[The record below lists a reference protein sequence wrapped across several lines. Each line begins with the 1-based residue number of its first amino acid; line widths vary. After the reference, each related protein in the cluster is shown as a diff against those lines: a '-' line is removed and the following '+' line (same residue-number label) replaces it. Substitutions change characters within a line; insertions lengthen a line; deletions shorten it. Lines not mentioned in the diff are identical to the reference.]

1 MITVLIRTRFEDLSW
16 RKEGD
21 EMPSYEYRCPSC
33 KKKFTVILSMKE
45 HEARKAKCPKCG
57 GKKLEQL
64 ISQFMARTSR
74 KS

>member
-1 MITVLIRTRFEDLSW
+1 LG
-16 RKEGD
+16 KEGD

-33 KKKFTVILSMKE
+33 KKKFTLILSMRE

>member
-1 MITVLIRTRFEDLSW
+1 
-16 RKEGD
+16 
-21 EMPSYEYRCPSC
+21 MPSYEYRCPSC

-64 ISQFMARTSR
+64 ISHFMARTSR